1 MMISH
6 YCDQVLVSECVQ
18 DTVFDNGTAIQ
29 WDVSV
34 YLTRRPYQ
42 LFSVA
47 DDKNTKVTVT
57 MLSKTSLWIF
67 RSLNICWEFLDPIKR
82 LNSN

>member
-6 YCDQVLVSECVQ
+6 CCDQVLVSECVQ

-67 RSLNICWEFLDPIKR
+67 RSLKICWGFVDPIKR

>member
-57 MLSKTSLWIF
+57 MLSKTSLLLI
-67 RSLNICWEFLDPIKR
+67 RAP
-82 LNSN
+82 